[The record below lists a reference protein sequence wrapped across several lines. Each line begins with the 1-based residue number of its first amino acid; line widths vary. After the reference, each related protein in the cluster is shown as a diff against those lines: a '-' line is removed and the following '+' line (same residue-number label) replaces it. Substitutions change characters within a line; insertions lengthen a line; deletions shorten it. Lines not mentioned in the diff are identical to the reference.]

1 MIYINNKHISYGCVV
16 DCKCLATHFVSLH
29 SHPRTASHNV
39 PYPYNHKVPYPYN
52 NNVSYSYNH
61 NFPIFLQSQC
71 PISLQSQCPI
81 FLQSQCPI
89 FLQSQCP
96 IFLQSQCPI
105 FLQSQCPIFLQSQCP
120 ISLQSKCPIF
130 QQSQFSHITTI
141 AMSSILGFGKK
152 IGLYKSYKLI
162 LLHVRINCILKKQ
175 RCLCNSKI
183 KFQIPPLAGKNLI
196 ELFS

>member
-96 IFLQSQCPI
+96 I
-105 FLQSQCPIFLQSQCP
+105 
-120 ISLQSKCPIF
+120 SLQSKCPIF

-141 AMSSILGFGKK
+141 NMSSILGFGKR
-152 IGLYKSYKLI
+152 IGLYKSYKMI
-162 LLHVRINCILKKQ
+162 LLHVFANKLYFKEAA
-175 RCLCNSKI
+175 L
-183 KFQIPPLAGKNLI
+183 PLQ
-196 ELFS
+196 F

>member
-1 MIYINNKHISYGCVV
+1 MNNKHISHGSVD

-39 PYPYNHKVPYPYN
+39 PYPYNHNVPYSYNHNVPYSYNHNVPYPYN
-52 NNVSYSYNH
+52 QNVPYSNNH
-61 NFPIFLQSQC
+61 NFPILLQLPCPVFLV
-71 PISLQSQCPI
+71 LE
-81 FLQSQCPI
+81 
-89 FLQSQCP
+89 
-96 IFLQSQCPI
+96 
-105 FLQSQCPIFLQSQCP
+105 
-120 ISLQSKCPIF
+120 
-130 QQSQFSHITTI
+130 
-141 AMSSILGFGKK
+141 KK

>member
-1 MIYINNKHISYGCVV
+1 MNNKHISHGSVD

-71 PISLQSQCPI
+71 PISLQS
-81 FLQSQCPI
+81 
-89 FLQSQCP
+89 
-96 IFLQSQCPI
+96 
-105 FLQSQCPIFLQSQCP
+105 
-120 ISLQSKCPIF
+120 KCPIF

-141 AMSSILGFGKK
+141 TMSSILGFGKRV
-152 IGLYKSYKLI
+152 GLHKSYKMI
-162 LLHVRINCILKKQ
+162 LLHVFANKLYFKEAA
-175 RCLCNSKI
+175 L
-183 KFQIPPLAGKNLI
+183 PLQ
-196 ELFS
+196 F